1 MDDAGYLVAVMAAPD
16 LAPDYYLRNFRT
28 VVDAVC
34 TRYGDLLSPEEHDR
48 LARFGGVSA
57 DGQKLYVRLLSR
69 KGVWFRAD
77 KLDYPEIG
85 DVDRAADELAEAGLL
100 TIDGAI
106 PVADLGRLLTR
117 PEIRRLYPEI
127 PAPSGARKADLVA
140 EMAAR
145 PRPALPFRVY
155 GVHDNG
161 LWAVL
166 NLLFFG
172 TLRQD
177 LTEFVLVDLEIV
189 RYETYELTAQSRPFR
204 SREQIEAWR
213 QFGALRDRYREHK
226 AAKDLPAAV
235 AVADELPAR
244 YPWRRLE
251 RKRQRLVNHVARDLE
266 RLGRLAEALALY
278 QQTEQSPSRER
289 RTRVLQA
296 LGRTTAALALCEEMR
311 ADPQDEDEA
320 EVAERIHRGVRRR
333 LGERVPHPER
343 PRFCRDEL
351 TLPMTEEPVE
361 RAALRHY
368 EAEGW
373 TGYHCEN
380 VLINGLFG
388 LAFWDIIFAPVA
400 DAFHNRFQRAPVDMF
415 TPDFVPQ
422 RRAMIE
428 ARLRELDE
436 PAFWRALPATYDRKR
451 GLANV
456 WVQWEALPRELLVRA
471 VETIPPRILAG
482 LMRRLLF
489 DLRANRRGH
498 PDLILFDDTRYRWVE
513 MKGPGD
519 QLQRHQARW
528 LQELERLGADCRLA
542 HVRFDASA

>member
-1 MDDAGYLVAVMAAPD
+1 MAAPE
-16 LAPDYYLRNFRT
+16 LAPDYYLQNFRT

-34 TRYGDLLSPEEHDR
+34 ARYGDLLTAEEHDQ
-48 LARFGGVSA
+48 LARFGRVSA

-77 KLDYPEIG
+77 KLDYPEVG
-85 DVDRAADELAEAGLL
+85 DVPQAADELAEAGLL

-106 PVADLGRLLTR
+106 PIADLGRLLTK
-117 PEIRRLYPEI
+117 PEIRWLYPEI
-127 PAPSGARKADLVA
+127 PAPVGAYKADLVA

-145 PRPALPFRVY
+145 SRPALPFRVY
-155 GVHDNG
+155 GVHGNG
-161 LWAVL
+161 LWDVL

-189 RYETYELTAQSRPFR
+189 RYETYELTAQTRPFR
-204 SREQIEAWR
+204 SRDQVEAWL

-226 AAKDLPAAV
+226 AAKDLPAVV
-235 AVADELPAR
+235 ALADDLPAR

-266 RLGRLAEALALY
+266 QLDRLEEALALY
-278 QQTEQSPSRER
+278 QQTEQPPSRER
-289 RTRVLQA
+289 RTRVLDR
-296 LGRTTAALALCEEMR
+296 LGRTAEALALCKEMR

-320 EVAERIHRGVRRR
+320 EVAERLHRGLRRR
-333 LGERVPHPER
+333 LGERVPHPRR
-343 PRFCRDEL
+343 PEFRGEEL
-351 TLPMTEEPVE
+351 TLPSTDEPVE
-361 RAALRHY
+361 RAVLGHY

-388 LAFWDIIFAPVA
+388 LAFWDVIFAPVA
-400 DAFHNRFQRAPVDMF
+400 DAFHNRFQRGPVDMF

-422 RRAMIE
+422 RQAMID
-428 ARLRELDE
+428 ARLCELDD
-436 PAFWRALPATYDRKR
+436 PAFWISLPATYDRKQ

-456 WVQWEALPRELLVRA
+456 WVQWEALPRELLVRV
-471 VETIPPRILAG
+471 VETIPPRILTG

-498 PDLILFDDTRYRWVE
+498 PDLMLFDDTRCRWVE
-513 MKGPGD
+513 VKGPGD

-528 LQELERLGADCRLA
+528 LQELERLGADCRLC
-542 HVRFDASA
+542 HVRFDESA